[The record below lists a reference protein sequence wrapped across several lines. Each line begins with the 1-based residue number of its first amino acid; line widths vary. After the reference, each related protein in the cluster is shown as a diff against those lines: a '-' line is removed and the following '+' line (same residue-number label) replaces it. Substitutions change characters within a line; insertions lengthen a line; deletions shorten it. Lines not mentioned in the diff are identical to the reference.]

1 MPAPSTHP
9 GPDRPSTL
17 PAPGTRPGG
26 GQRPAVGDRPGRPG
40 GRPSTRPRPADRP
53 INVNRPQI
61 NQRIAHRYPSV
72 ATRPFTPGWWGR
84 HPVNLPGRPWH
95 LWHSSGWH
103 SRPHYWWRW
112 ATASALTGWAV
123 WGWTTPAYYVYGTG
137 GNVYYEDNVVYV
149 DGQQYCSEQE
159 YYQQAEE
166 IAVAVPQIDEAQA
179 DEVEWLPLGV
189 FALTKEGINES
200 NFLLQL
206 AVSKEGVIGGTLV
219 NEETGSVRPVEGMV
233 DKETQRA
240 AWKLIDGK
248 NAEVVMET
256 GIYGLTEDECT
267 ALVHYGPDQTQT
279 IVMVRLDEPEEP
291 ASPGQPAP

>member
-1 MPAPSTHP
+1 MPAP
-9 GPDRPSTL
+9 G
-17 PAPGTRPGG
+17 ARPGI
-26 GQRPAVGDRPGRPG
+26 GDRPGRPG

-61 NQRIAHRYPSV
+61 NQRISNRYASV

-84 HPVNLPGRPWH
+84 HPVNLPARPWH
-95 LWHSSGWH
+95 LWHSRGWY

-137 GNVYYEDNVVYV
+137 GNVYYENSVVYV
-149 DGQQYCSEQE
+149 DGQQYCTEQE
-159 YYQQAEE
+159 YYQQAED
-166 IAVAVPQIDEAQA
+166 IAVGVPEIDEAQA
-179 DEVEWLPLGV
+179 QQVEWLPLGV

-248 NAEVVMET
+248 NAEVVMEA

-267 ALVHYGPDQTQT
+267 ALVHHGPDQTQT
-279 IVMVRLDEPEEP
+279 IVMVRLDEPDDP
-291 ASPGQPAP
+291 AAAAPPGQPAP